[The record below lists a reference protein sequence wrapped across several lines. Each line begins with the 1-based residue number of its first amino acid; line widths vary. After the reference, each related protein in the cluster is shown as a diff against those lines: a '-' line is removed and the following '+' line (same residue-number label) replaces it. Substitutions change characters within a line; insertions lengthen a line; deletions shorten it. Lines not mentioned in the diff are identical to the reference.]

1 MIIKLSLLL
10 PVLLIAA
17 GCGQATVAEDIPSGP
32 ALSDSSVIVYEF
44 HDSSVPPEYHRSV
57 TLTASKDE
65 TSIVIDSYGD
75 VLAEESVATPVAT
88 WTLMSE
94 TLGQVSG
101 LEVTNSAEGCAGGTS
116 VELSVS
122 TGDTQIVDLD
132 PEFCAGSNEGV
143 DEAIE
148 GWIAPIRNLFA
159 TTDVLAPE
167 TS

>member
-1 MIIKLSLLL
+1 MIIKLSPLL
-10 PVLLIAA
+10 VLLVVA
-17 GCGQATVAEDIPSGP
+17 GCGQATEEDPSRS
-32 ALSDSSVIVYEF
+32 ALSDGSVIVYEF

-65 TSIVIDSYGD
+65 TRIVIDSYGD
-75 VLAEESVATPVAT
+75 VLAEESVPTPAAT

-94 TLGQVSG
+94 TIGQVSG
-101 LEVTNSAEGCAGGTS
+101 LAVTNTADGCTGGTS
-116 VELSVS
+116 VELTVT

-143 DEAIE
+143 DEAID
-148 GWIAPIRNLFA
+148 GWIAPIRDLFA
-159 TTDVLAPE
+159 PTDVLAPE